1 MAKKR
6 STPAAPCDHVVLLA
20 ARDAAEAK
28 LLRAHLEGVPGRRHA
43 AERGSYPRF
52 RVIVATRG
60 DEALRRASGAV
71 TAAAVDLAVP
81 RRNGLEVVQELR
93 ARRRDLAILVFTSD
107 APASEAVAAM
117 MAGADFFH
125 EQREGD
131 LAGFERGLE
140 LAIDRRRLRRFI
152 EESEAEVEA
161 SRGRL
166 AQLSGDLAR
175 SLPGLRPPQSP
186 EDVIPFEEAARRYL
200 HAASRLYVGNARG
213 LAARLG
219 VSYYALRRLLSR
231 YGVPFPRSPGYG
243 TRPR

>member
-6 STPAAPCDHVVLLA
+6 SSPAAPCDHVVLLA
-20 ARDAAEAK
+20 VRDAAEAEV
-28 LLRAHLEGVPGRRHA
+28 LRAHLEAVPGRRHA
-43 AERGSYPRF
+43 AERGLYPRF
-52 RVIVATRG
+52 RVVVATAG
-60 DEALRRASGAV
+60 DEALRRAGAAI
-71 TAAAVDLAVP
+71 TAAAIDLAVP

-125 EQREGD
+125 ERRDGD

-140 LAIDRRRLRRFI
+140 LAIDRRRLRRLI

-161 SRGRL
+161 SRGKL
-166 AQLSGDLAR
+166 APLSGDLAR
-175 SLPGLRPPQSP
+175 SLPGLRTPQSR
-186 EDVIPFEEAARRYL
+186 EDVIPFDEAARRYL
-200 HAASRLYVGNARG
+200 HAASRLYAGNARG
-213 LAARLG
+213 LATRLG
-219 VSYYALRRLLSR
+219 LSYYALRRLLSR
-231 YGVPFPRSPGYG
+231 YDVPFPRSPGQG